1 MLIILNIFS
10 NLGILYG
17 AVEFINIRKW
27 SLNMSYP
34 LYNQQTYMP
43 QAVPTAS
50 CGAVSINI
58 MNPTVG
64 MTNPMCQP
72 YQNGV
77 YQYPTASYYSPQPM
91 QMQYPMNY
99 NNNVNSNSLNALPNQ
114 QDKTPTPP
122 APVVGAASADNKEEN
137 KTEEKK
143 EELREKIPL
152 TDDYIKTL
160 ENYLNSQDAKVRLMA
175 ANDLLDRFKEDLNR
189 KNDVALTALLNKI
202 LQDPNSAVRFLGL
215 TILDAG
221 YAKGNEQTLELLKA
235 IQADGQKEYG
245 EDSSLA
251 TQILLKLSAGDKVKF
266 KPEEGQVVESKK
278 EGTTETTKE
287 AK

>member
-1 MLIILNIFS
+1 
-10 NLGILYG
+10 
-17 AVEFINIRKW
+17 
-27 SLNMSYP
+27 MSYP
-34 LYNQQTYMP
+34 LYNQQQYMP

-77 YQYPTASYYSPQPM
+77 YQYPVASYYEGQ
-91 QMQYPMNY
+91 QNRMQYPMNY
-99 NNNVNSNSLNALPNQ
+99 NNNINNNSLNAVSGDNT
-114 QDKTPTPP
+114 TPTPP
-122 APVVGAASADNKEEN
+122 APAVENTQVKESQED
-137 KTEEKK
+137 KK
-143 EELREKIPL
+143 EEELKEKVPL

-160 ENYLNSQDAKVRLMA
+160 ENYLNSQDSKVRLMGA
-175 ANDLLDRFKEDLNR
+175 KDVLERFKEDNSR

-215 TILDAG
+215 TTLDAG
-221 YAKGNEQTLELLKA
+221 YAIGNEQTIELLKA

-245 EDSSLA
+245 EDSLLA
-251 TQILLKLSAGDKVKF
+251 SQILLKLSAGEKVKYN
-266 KPEEGQVVESKK
+266 PQGEQPQAS
-278 EGTTETTKE
+278 TKE
-287 AK
+287 AA

>member
-1 MLIILNIFS
+1 
-10 NLGILYG
+10 
-17 AVEFINIRKW
+17 
-27 SLNMSYP
+27 MSYP
-34 LYNQQTYMP
+34 LNNQQAYMP
-43 QAVPTAS
+43 QTVPTAS

-64 MTNPMCQP
+64 MANPMCQP

-77 YQYPTASYYSPQPM
+77 YQYPTASYYSAQPM

-114 QDKTPTPP
+114 QNETPTPP
-122 APVVGAASADNKEEN
+122 APVVAAPADNKVEN
-137 KTEEKK
+137 KTEDKK
-143 EELREKIPL
+143 EELKEKIPL

-175 ANDLLDRFKEDLNR
+175 AKDLLERFKEDLSR

-221 YAKGNEQTLELLKA
+221 YAKGNEQTLQLLKA

-278 EGTTETTKE
+278 DDTNETTKE